1 MMTYLGII
9 KAGRFAYS
17 NSIMRNDHEENRLG
31 RVGDKEGMK
40 RRDQQDMLILWVVMQ
55 QTH

>member
-1 MMTYLGII
+1 MMTYLGLI

-40 RRDQQDMLILWVVMQ
+40 DEISRIC
-55 QTH
+55 